1 MLEKVFLL
9 CKLLLGIPGILF
21 LVAFMAIWAL
31 LWRRD

>member
-1 MLEKVFLL
+1 MVEKGLL
-9 CKLLLGIPGILF
+9 LLKLLLGIPGILF